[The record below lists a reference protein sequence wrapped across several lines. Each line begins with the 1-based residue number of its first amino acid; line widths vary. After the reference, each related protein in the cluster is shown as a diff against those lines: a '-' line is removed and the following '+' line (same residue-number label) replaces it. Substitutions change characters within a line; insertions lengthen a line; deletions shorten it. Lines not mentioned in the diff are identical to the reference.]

1 MNMQNTKVQSFR
13 LLGVAPDSSLDEI
26 KCAYRRIAKRLHP
39 DRRGGDLNAFRRIT
53 AAYNQLLEDHRRG
66 TDRTPTKSAA
76 KPTPSVTPK
85 RKTDSNA
92 HKRPR
97 VEKAGTKTASKTVGF
112 SDFRFEW
119 SSEFEHAER
128 ARRVKKE
135 AIRKGAASGPSTV
148 RKSDDV
154 DPISG
159 AEAWEAWCSHVNAAD
174 HIDEP
179 VKSVEE
185 TVESKP
191 VENTVVEMN
200 DDSILSK
207 RILGWFK
214 KQKRHFQVL
223 KPVYQGE
230 NVTLR
235 LRTTDQT
242 LLFGGHHRIALQRLA
257 VCPSCKGVSER
268 SCSIC
273 RNAGRVK
280 VREEVTVYVPPGA
293 LSGTQIKVPGKGTA
307 GLFQHNDGDLVLIV
321 EHEPPKGFR
330 VQDLDLIGT
339 FRLDK
344 TLARRGGV
352 VSVDVP
358 RGKVKVRIPAQTVD
372 GDRLKLKG
380 QGIPSSISNLI
391 GDVYLD
397 LSIGRL
403 V

>member
-1 MNMQNTKVQSFR
+1 MQNTKVQSFR

-53 AAYNQLLEDHRRG
+53 AAYNQLVEDHKRG
-66 TDRTPTKSAA
+66 TCRTQTNRTAKQTPAA
-76 KPTPSVTPK
+76 TPK
-85 RKTDSNA
+85 RKTESSA
-92 HKRPR
+92 RKRPT
-97 VEKAGTKTASKTVGF
+97 VDKAVPKTASKTVGF
-112 SDFRFEW
+112 TDFRFEW

-128 ARRVKKE
+128 ARRAQKE
-135 AIRKGAASGPSTV
+135 VIRKAASVGPSTV
-148 RKSDDV
+148 RMSDDV
-154 DPISG
+154 DAVSDE
-159 AEAWEAWCSHVNAAD
+159 EAWEYWRSHVNATD
-174 HIDEP
+174 KINEP
-179 VKSVEE
+179 VHTVEE
-185 TVESKP
+185 RVGSQP
-191 VENTVVEMN
+191 VEDTVVET
-200 DDSILSK
+200 DGDSLLSK
-207 RILGWFK
+207 RIFGWFK
-214 KQKRHFQVL
+214 QQKRHFQVS
-223 KPVYQGE
+223 KPVYQSE

-242 LLFGGHHRIALQRLA
+242 LMFGGHHRIALQRLA
-257 VCPSCKGVSER
+257 ACPSCQGVSER
-268 SCSIC
+268 SCKIC

-307 GLFQHNDGDLVLIV
+307 GLLHHSDGDLILVV

-344 TLARRGGV
+344 ALARRGGIV
-352 VSVDVP
+352 VVDVP
-358 RGKVKVRIPAQTVD
+358 RGKVKVRIPAKTKD

-380 QGIPSSISNLI
+380 QGIPSSTSNLV

>member
-1 MNMQNTKVQSFR
+1 MQNSRVQSFR
-13 LLGVAPDSSLDEI
+13 LLGVSPDSSLDEI
-26 KCAYRRIAKRLHP
+26 KRAYRRIAKRLHP

-53 AAYNQLLEDHRRG
+53 AAYNQLLEDHKG
-66 TDRTPTKSAA
+66 VTPRVQQVRPKSA
-76 KPTPSVTPK
+76 PTAAPSRTA
-85 RKTDSNA
+85 SGNA
-92 HKRPR
+92 HKPR
-97 VEKAGTKTASKTVGF
+97 NTQGAAPKTSSKTVGF

-128 ARRVKKE
+128 ARHAKKE
-135 AIRKGAASGPSTV
+135 AAKKATSQGPSTV

-154 DPISG
+154 DSMNG
-159 AEAWEAWCSHVNAAD
+159 AEAWKVWRSHVNANNQIKD
-174 HIDEP
+174 P
-179 VKSVEE
+179 
-185 TVESKP
+185 VESA
-191 VENTVVEMN
+191 ESSETTATAAQEDAVVDLTEE
-200 DDSILSK
+200 SILSK
-207 RILGWFK
+207 RIFGWFK
-214 KQKRHFQVL
+214 KQKRHFQVI
-223 KPVYQGE
+223 KPVHKGE

-257 VCPSCKGVSER
+257 VCPSCQGVNER

-307 GLFQHNDGDLVLIV
+307 GLFQQGDGDLILIV
-321 EHEPPKGFR
+321 EHEPPRGFR
-330 VQDLDLIGT
+330 VDDLDLIGT

-344 TLARRGGV
+344 NLARRGGV
-352 VSVDVP
+352 VAVDVP
-358 RGKVKVRIPAQTVD
+358 LGKVKVRIPANTVD

-380 QGIPSSISNLI
+380 QGIPSSTSNLI

-397 LSIGRL
+397 LNIGRIL
-403 V
+403 

>member
-1 MNMQNTKVQSFR
+1 MQNTKVQSFR

-39 DRRGGDLNAFRRIT
+39 DRRGGDLSAFRRIT
-53 AAYNQLLEDHRRG
+53 AAYNQLVEDHKRG
-66 TDRTPTKSAA
+66 TCRTQTNRSA

-85 RKTDSNA
+85 RKTESRA
-92 HKRPR
+92 RKSAR
-97 VEKAGTKTASKTVGF
+97 VETAEPKPASKTVGF

-128 ARRVKKE
+128 ARRAKKE
-135 AIRKGAASGPSTV
+135 VIRKAAAAGTSTV
-148 RKSDDV
+148 RRSDDV
-154 DPISG
+154 DAISG
-159 AEAWEAWCSHVNAAD
+159 DEAWKNWRSHVNAAD
-174 HIDEP
+174 KIDEP
-179 VKSVEE
+179 TQTVEESVE
-185 TVESKP
+185 SQP
-191 VENTVVEMN
+191 VEDTVAEI
-200 DDSILSK
+200 DDNSLLSK
-207 RILGWFK
+207 RVFGWFK
-214 KQKRHFQVL
+214 KQKRHFQAS

-242 LLFGGHHRIALQRLA
+242 LMFGGHHRIALQRLA
-257 VCPSCKGVSER
+257 ACPSCQGLSER
-268 SCSIC
+268 SCTIC

-307 GLFQHNDGDLVLIV
+307 GLFQHNDGDLVLVV

-344 TLARRGGV
+344 TLAQRGGIV
-352 VSVDVP
+352 EVDVP
-358 RGKVKVRIPAQTVD
+358 RGKVKVRIPARTAD
-372 GDRLKLKG
+372 GDRLKLRG
-380 QGIPSSISNLI
+380 QGIPSSTSNLI

-403 V
+403 I